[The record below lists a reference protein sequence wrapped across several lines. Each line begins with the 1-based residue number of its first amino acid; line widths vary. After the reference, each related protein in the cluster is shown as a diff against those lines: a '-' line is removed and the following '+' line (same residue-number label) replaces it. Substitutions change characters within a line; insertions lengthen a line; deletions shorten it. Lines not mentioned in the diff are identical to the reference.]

1 MVDKLNELFI
11 NFCLKRKKSLTPTRL
26 ELIKTLST
34 YSKPVTAYQLQKDI
48 NSKGNNLNIATVYRV
63 IEFWVN
69 MGLVHK
75 ISSLNK
81 FFMCFRPEEKHTHMI
96 NFCTDCEEVYES
108 CNKSMGINIE
118 KSSKD
123 LGLKLLQNEPIEIPV
138 LCPNCQ

>member
-108 CNKSMGINIE
+108 CKKSMGINIE

-123 LGLKLLQNEPIEIPV
+123 LGLKLLQNEPLEIPE